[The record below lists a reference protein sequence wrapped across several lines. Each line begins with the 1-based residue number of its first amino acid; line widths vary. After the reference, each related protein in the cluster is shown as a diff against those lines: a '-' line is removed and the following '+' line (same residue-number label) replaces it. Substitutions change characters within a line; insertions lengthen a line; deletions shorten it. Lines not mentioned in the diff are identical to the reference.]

1 MPFDLTVAWAL
12 LLVFAVFTYVVLD
25 GFDLFNGN
33 RFRNEFKIEETPQVR
48 TALGFVI
55 HQLGEF
61 FIRFGIVSL
70 SRVLQLINGFRIP
83 IVMFTLDTIV
93 NFASKIEL
101 PNWHRFVSH

>member
-1 MPFDLTVAWAL
+1 MCLFRDRPIGHRTCRKAL
-12 LLVFAVFTYVVLD
+12 HNILD
-25 GFDLFNGN
+25 GFDPFNGN
-33 RFRNEFKIEETPQVR
+33 RFRHEFKIEETPQVGA
-48 TALGFVI
+48 TLGFVI

-70 SRVLQLINGFRIP
+70 SRMLQLINGFRIP